1 MDYFLT
7 SERLGFRHWTADD
20 EALAIGL
27 WCDPQVTALIGG
39 PWIREQALARL
50 AQEIELNREHGVQYW
65 PVFSLD
71 DGRHVGCA
79 GLRPYLPD
87 EQIYEM
93 GIHLRPAFWSAGFA
107 REAAHAV
114 IDYAFGKVG
123 AEALFAGHHP
133 QNEGSRRLLEKLAFV
148 YQRDQLYA
156 PTGLMHPTYLVCKNK
171 DSNSADHP
179 AQKSLAPLAGSQ
191 WVRSDAKD

>member
-7 SERLGFRHWTADD
+7 SERLGFRHWTASD

-39 PWIREQALARL
+39 PWSRDIALARL
-50 AQEIELNREHGVQYW
+50 AQEIELEKEYGVQYW
-65 PVFSLD
+65 PVFLRE
-71 DGRHVGCA
+71 DGQHVGCA
-79 GLRPYLPD
+79 GLRPYLP
-87 EQIYEM
+87 EEKIHEM

-107 REAAHAV
+107 WEAAQAV
-114 IDYAFGKVG
+114 MSCAFDVLR

-148 YQRDQLYA
+148 YQRDRLYA
-156 PTGLMHPTYLVCKNK
+156 PTGLMHPTYLFR
-171 DSNSADHP
+171 NSQSDDAARRSAKKCLD
-179 AQKSLAPLAGSQ
+179 PLAGSQ
-191 WVRSDAKD
+191 WVRSDEKN